1 MVNPTKATFLLLL
14 AASIAGC
21 SSSSSGPAPGAAAGA
36 ETNMEVKQEP
46 VTLKF
51 FLKSSLSDVDLYV
64 NNFVKKK
71 FPHVTLEVMKTGKGQ
86 TIQDLIATGQ
96 MPDII
101 WEGLSNIQQI
111 TKYDVPMD
119 LTELIKKH
127 KLDLN
132 IYSPNVVNAIKAYA
146 PKDEIYFLP
155 FNEFILALHY
165 NPDIFD
171 KFGVPYPKNN
181 PTWEEV
187 IEIGRKLTR
196 TEGNTHYRGLKLPI
210 INRFTSQMNLSY
222 VNPATGKSNF
232 QSDSWRRFFEFYK
245 QAMDVPNQEP
255 IKSASGAKDEFMNK
269 RTLAMF
275 PDHIQLQNTD
285 MEAMEAQGLRWDVVT
300 YPMFKDKPNFGPA
313 GFSDGFVI
321 PKGTK
326 NAEIAFQVIQY
337 LSSSPEVQLEATK
350 NGRITALKD
359 KEIRK
364 HAFENNPAAKGK
376 NLANVVLD
384 YGAEIPS
391 KYTFFDQEGYNIASK
406 KVVDYTVGKS
416 DLNTILR
423 QAEEEHNKAIE
434 EVKSGMR

>member
-1 MVNPTKATFLLLL
+1 MVKMAKVTLMMLL
-14 AASIAGC
+14 AVAVTGC
-21 SSSSSGPAPGAAAGA
+21 STSKSEAPGGAAAGDA
-36 ETNMEVKQEP
+36 GTAAVNQEP

-64 NNFVKKK
+64 NNYVKKK
-71 FPHVTLEVMKTGKGQ
+71 FPNVTLEVMKTGKGQ
-86 TIQDLIATGQ
+86 TIQDLIATGN

-111 TKYDVPMD
+111 TQYDVPMD

-132 IYSPNVVNAIKAYA
+132 IFSPNVVNAIKAYA
-146 PKDEIYFLP
+146 PKDEIYFVP
-155 FNEFILALHY
+155 YNEFILALHY

-196 TEGNTHYRGLKLPI
+196 TEGTTHYRGLKLPI

-222 VNPATGKSNF
+222 INPATGKSNF
-232 QSDSWRRFFEFYK
+232 QSDSWRKFFEFYK
-245 QAMDVPNQEP
+245 AAQDVPNQEP
-255 IKSASGAKDEFMNK
+255 IKSASGAKDEFMTK

-285 MEAMEAQGLRWDVVT
+285 MEAMEAQGLKWDVVT

-326 NAEIAFQVIQY
+326 NADIAFQVIQY
-337 LSSSPEVQLEATK
+337 LSSNPEVQLEATK

-359 KEIRK
+359 KNIRK

-376 NLANVVLD
+376 NLANVVMD

-391 KYTFFDQEGYNIASK
+391 KFTFFDKEGYDIASK
-406 KVVDYTVGKS
+406 KVVEYTVGKS

-434 EVKSGMR
+434 EVKAGLR